1 MAKNH
6 KKKSKIILL
15 LFALCVAACF
25 VACGP
30 EKELQEMQKSDGTL
44 VFRYGNELVTKG
56 ELCIYIET
64 VRERYEMQY
73 GADVW
78 QVALPEDGGSTVSM
92 ENLTRQEVIEAI
104 VRVKT
109 LCAHSEDYG
118 ITLSDEEEQE
128 IKEKAKA
135 FCEGLTDQQ
144 MLDKE
149 ITLEKAEKVL
159 RENVIANKVE
169 SEVLGDEKLE
179 ISDEEAR
186 VTTFYDMYF
195 ACYSLS
201 EDGVITPYTEE
212 ERKQQYE
219 NALQACS
226 TLATASL
233 DEDKEAQN
241 IEKLA
246 EYYQLSQAKTQSLS
260 STDILE
266 TYGQEIYDLLYS
278 MENEQYSTVVESE
291 YGYHVFQMIALTD
304 PVKTKERKVTL
315 YQNAVQ
321 ERLAQTLATWQE
333 EIDDKF
339 AYPDSVSMSVYDSIV
354 NKKQE

>member
-1 MAKNH
+1 M
-6 KKKSKIILL
+6 
-15 LFALCVAACF
+15 
-25 VACGP
+25 
-30 EKELQEMQKSDGTL
+30 
-44 VFRYGNELVTKG
+44 
-56 ELCIYIET
+56 
-64 VRERYEMQY
+64 
-73 GADVW
+73 
-78 QVALPEDGGSTVSM
+78 
-92 ENLTRQEVIEAI
+92 
-104 VRVKT
+104 
-109 LCAHSEDYG
+109 
-118 ITLSDEEEQE
+118 
-128 IKEKAKA
+128 
-135 FCEGLTDQQ
+135 
-144 MLDKE
+144 
-149 ITLEKAEKVL
+149 
-159 RENVIANKVE
+159 
-169 SEVLGDEKLE
+169 
-179 ISDEEAR
+179 
-186 VTTFYDMYF
+186 
-195 ACYSLS
+195 
-201 EDGVITPYTEE
+201 
-212 ERKQQYE
+212 
-219 NALQACS
+219 
-226 TLATASL
+226 ATASL